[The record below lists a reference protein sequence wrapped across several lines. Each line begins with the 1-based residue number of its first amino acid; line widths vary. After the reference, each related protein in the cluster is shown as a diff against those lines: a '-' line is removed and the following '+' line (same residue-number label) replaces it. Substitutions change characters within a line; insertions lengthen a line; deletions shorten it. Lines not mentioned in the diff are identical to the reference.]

1 VTVENEHRK
10 VGPPVTDVTPGGD
23 YDAPRRVRARKTA
36 GELQLENQNTKLR
49 ATLAAGM
56 FKEKHRRDVLQ
67 NTAMTDSA
75 YLIRFITKAA
85 DFFSFPRT
93 GKTITR
99 NDELAPTVLYAL
111 TLREEGRPYQP
122 IWINHLATGVHGL
135 PAKGE
140 AKVLILIREPMA
152 TIYRWFPLHW
162 DRRAGR
168 ETRHGANILPEWQE
182 RCLEGRQLLDED
194 R

>member
-1 VTVENEHRK
+1 
-10 VGPPVTDVTPGGD
+10 
-23 YDAPRRVRARKTA
+23 
-36 GELQLENQNTKLR
+36 
-49 ATLAAGM
+49 M